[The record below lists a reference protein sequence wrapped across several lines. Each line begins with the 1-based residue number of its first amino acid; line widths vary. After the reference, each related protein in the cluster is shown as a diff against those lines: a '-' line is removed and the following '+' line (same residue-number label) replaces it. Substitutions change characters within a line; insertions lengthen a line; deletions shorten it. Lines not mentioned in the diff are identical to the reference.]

1 MRRKDLIMLG
11 AASLFILTAFVTLGQ
26 HYLGGTKGEAAKKT
40 VVAPVNPNF
49 DTATVDRLSKF
60 FTVKFDLRGL
70 GRSDPFAGI

>member
-11 AASLFILTAFVTLGQ
+11 VASLFILVTFVALGQ
-26 HYLGGTKGEAAKKT
+26 RYLGGTKGEAAKKT
-40 VVAPVNPNF
+40 VVTPVNPTF